1 MRIKSKELVQSYVF
15 TTAKY
20 DFTAYEKRIMYR
32 LVELSQ
38 ALLEG
43 HTLQG
48 FSIQQTLLDDLKEV
62 TMPLSAFLK
71 DDDDDN
77 YSEVKK
83 ALKSLRQ
90 KTIEYED
97 EKMWKVIGIIELP
110 KFFKKGYVRFAI
122 HPEIYQAILS
132 FAKGWRKIELKVAM
146 SLNSRHAMT
155 LYELMSRQK
164 TPLTYKIEDLKSMFK
179 VEGMYAQPADFIKR
193 VIEPAKQELN
203 KKSPYSFTYT
213 KGKEGKKVVKLTFTP
228 KYIPANADP
237 ILAKKEAQKSV
248 SIRWDFSPQILDLLK
263 NKIGITEKGIKNNYD
278 TFKEGALWIDDFLGF
293 LTQKAGK
300 ARQAKN
306 PIGFVINAIK
316 GEIESAKLNG
326 KGNAQ

>member
-1 MRIKSKELVQSYVF
+1 M
-15 TTAKY
+15 
-20 DFTAYEKRIMYR
+20 
-32 LVELSQ
+32 
-38 ALLEG
+38 
-43 HTLQG
+43 
-48 FSIQQTLLDDLKEV
+48 
-62 TMPLSAFLK
+62 
-71 DDDDDN
+71 N
-77 YSEVKK
+77 
-83 ALKSLRQ
+83 
-90 KTIEYED
+90 
-97 EKMWKVIGIIELP
+97 
-110 KFFKKGYVRFAI
+110 
-122 HPEIYQAILS
+122 
-132 FAKGWRKIELKVAM
+132 
-146 SLNSRHAMT
+146 
-155 LYELMSRQK
+155 RQK
-164 TPLTYKIEDLKSMFK
+164 TPLTYQIEDLKAMFK

-213 KGKEGKKVVKLTFTP
+213 KGKEGRKVVKLTFTP

-263 NKIGITEKGIKNNYD
+263 NKVGITEKGIKNNYD
-278 TFKEGALWIDDFLGF
+278 TFKEGALWIEDFLGF

-326 KGNAQ
+326 KKND